1 MKLAPSVLRG
11 TTWTAASQISRQAVQ
26 LAFTI
31 LLARILM
38 PEDFGLVAMATAVT
52 AFITIFGDLGTSAAV
67 FQKPEQSHE
76 FLSTIFWLNVGF
88 GGFVM
93 VGIVLLAPLIAGF
106 YREPAL
112 TAVLA
117 ALSISF
123 PLSGLVILQKTLLE
137 KSMRFDVL
145 ARIEISSTVIGSG
158 AGIVLAYSGAG
169 VWSLVLQTLMT
180 ALAMT
185 VLIWVRAEWR
195 PASVVRV
202 ADMKS
207 IASFSANLTGF
218 NVVNYFARNAD
229 YILIGRFL
237 GSQNLGYYT
246 LAYRILMFP
255 LQNLS
260 SVIARVMLPVFSR
273 IKNEDARFRLAYLR
287 SIGAIAL
294 IAFPLMTFLFVLAEP
309 IVRHAFGEQW
319 LPVVPL
325 LLIFAPVGLVQS
337 IGSTVGPIY
346 IAKERTGLLFRWG
359 LSAGLLLILSFVIGL
374 RWGVVGVASCYAIV
388 SLVLAY
394 PGMSIPLRL
403 ISLTVKDCLKVLWR
417 PFACAMIMALLLW
430 AIAGPISSVLTG
442 WKFLAVQT
450 LLGALAYLISS
461 LVLNKIQLQTFWGF
475 VQQDRTQS

>member
-1 MKLAPSVLRG
+1 
-11 TTWTAASQISRQAVQ
+11 
-26 LAFTI
+26 
-31 LLARILM
+31 
-38 PEDFGLVAMATAVT
+38 
-52 AFITIFGDLGTSAAV
+52 
-67 FQKPEQSHE
+67 
-76 FLSTIFWLNVGF
+76 
-88 GGFVM
+88 
-93 VGIVLLAPLIAGF
+93 
-106 YREPAL
+106 
-112 TAVLA
+112 
-117 ALSISF
+117 
-123 PLSGLVILQKTLLE
+123 
-137 KSMRFDVL
+137 
-145 ARIEISSTVIGSG
+145 
-158 AGIVLAYSGAG
+158 
-169 VWSLVLQTLMT
+169 
-180 ALAMT
+180 
-185 VLIWVRAEWR
+185 
-195 PASVVRV
+195 
-202 ADMKS
+202 
-207 IASFSANLTGF
+207 
-218 NVVNYFARNAD
+218 
-229 YILIGRFL
+229 
-237 GSQNLGYYT
+237 
-246 LAYRILMFP
+246 
-255 LQNLS
+255 
-260 SVIARVMLPVFSR
+260 
-273 IKNEDARFRLAYLR
+273 
-287 SIGAIAL
+287 
-294 IAFPLMTFLFVLAEP
+294 MTFLFVLAEP

>member
-1 MKLAPSVLRG
+1 
-11 TTWTAASQISRQAVQ
+11 
-26 LAFTI
+26 
-31 LLARILM
+31 
-38 PEDFGLVAMATAVT
+38 
-52 AFITIFGDLGTSAAV
+52 
-67 FQKPEQSHE
+67 
-76 FLSTIFWLNVGF
+76 
-88 GGFVM
+88 M
-93 VGIVLLAPLIAGF
+93 VGTVLLAPLIAGF

-112 TAVLA
+112 TGVLA

-137 KSMRFDVL
+137 KSMKFDAL
-145 ARIEISSTVIGSG
+145 ARIEISSTVIGS
-158 AGIVLAYSGAG
+158 ATGIVLAYAGAE

-195 PASVVRV
+195 PTSVLRL
-202 ADMKS
+202 ADMRS
-207 IASFSANLTGF
+207 IARFSAGLTGF
-218 NVVNYFARNAD
+218 NVINYFARNAD

-260 SVIARVMLPVFSR
+260 SVMARVMLPVFSQ

-388 SLVLAY
+388 SLILAY
-394 PGMSIPLRL
+394 PGMTIPLRL

-417 PFACAMIMALLLW
+417 PFACAMIMALLLC
-430 AIAGPISSVLTG
+430 AIAGPISSVITG
-442 WKFLAVQT
+442 WKFLALQA
-450 LLGALAYLISS
+450 LFGAVAYLTSS
-461 LVLNKIQLQTFWGF
+461 FVLNKIQLQAFWEF
-475 VQQDRTQS
+475 VQQNKTQS